1 MRRTTLAIG
10 YGFLIVSAVANFLFA
25 FSLGRTFYLALV
37 YGSVGV
43 LATLANAVVPLRMLQ
58 AWDARRKSV
67 LAAGAVLLPL
77 CIAFSLASAMG
88 FAATMRDKGTADQA
102 ALSGNYK
109 TTLAQLADAEA
120 KSRTPQNEKRIET
133 LRNDIKS
140 YRQKGAMRS
149 DDPQSAA
156 LEILGITD
164 GRYWF
169 TLLFALLV
177 EVGAALGLFIAL
189 ADTEPAA
196 KPAAQWRPRS
206 A

>member
-1 MRRTTLAIG
+1 MQRTALAIG

-58 AWDARRKSV
+58 AWDARRLSV
-67 LAAGAVLLPL
+67 LVAGSVLLPL

-102 ALSGNYK
+102 ALSANYK
-109 TTLAQLADAEA
+109 TTLAQLKDAEA
-120 KSRTPQNEKRIET
+120 KSRTPPNEKRIEV
-133 LRNDIKS
+133 LRNNVKT
-140 YRQKGAMRS
+140 YREQGAMRS

-156 LEILGITD
+156 LEMLGIVD
-164 GRYWF
+164 GRYWL

-177 EVGAALGLFIAL
+177 EAGAGLGLFIAL
-189 ADTEPAA
+189 ADTEPVS

>member
-1 MRRTTLAIG
+1 MHRIAAAIG
-10 YGFLIVSAVANFLFA
+10 YGFLVVSAVANFLFA

-58 AWDARRKSV
+58 AWDARRISV
-67 LAAGAVLLPL
+67 LVAGSVLLPL
-77 CIAFSLASAMG
+77 CITFSLASAIG
-88 FAATMRDKGTADQA
+88 FAATMRDNGTADQA
-102 ALSGNYK
+102 ALSANYK
-109 TTLAQLADAEA
+109 TTLAQLKDTEA
-120 KSRTPQNEKRIET
+120 RSRTPQNEKRIEL

-140 YRQKGAMRS
+140 YREKGAMRS

-164 GRYWF
+164 GRYWL

-177 EVGAALGLFIAL
+177 EVGAAVGLFIAL
-189 ADTEPAA
+189 ADTEPTR
-196 KPAAQWRPRS
+196 KPVAQWRPKS

>member
-1 MRRTTLAIG
+1 MHRAAAAIG

-25 FSLGRTFYLALV
+25 FSLGRTFYLALL

-58 AWDARRKSV
+58 AWDARRFSV
-67 LAAGAVLLPL
+67 LVAGGVLLPL
-77 CIAFSLASAMG
+77 CITFSLASAMG
-88 FAATMRDKGTADQA
+88 FAASMRDRGTADQA
-102 ALSGNYK
+102 ALSANYK
-109 TTLAQLADAEA
+109 TTLAQLRDAEA
-120 KSRTPQNEKRIET
+120 KIRTPQNERRIDA

-140 YRQKGAMRS
+140 YREKGAMRS

-164 GRYWF
+164 GRYWL

-177 EVGAALGLFIAL
+177 EVGAALGVFIAL
-189 ADTEPAA
+189 ADRKSAPTPV
-196 KPAAQWRPRS
+196 AQWKPKS

>member
-1 MRRTTLAIG
+1 MHRTALAIG
-10 YGFLIVSAVANFLFA
+10 YGFLVVSAVANFLFA

-43 LATLANAVVPLRMLQ
+43 LATLANAVVPLRMLR
-58 AWDARRKSV
+58 AWDARRISV
-67 LAAGAVLLPL
+67 LVAGGVLLPL

-88 FAATMRDKGTADQA
+88 FAASMRDKGTADQA
-102 ALSGNYK
+102 ALSANYK
-109 TTLAQLADAEA
+109 MTLVQLKDAEA
-120 KSRTPQNEKRIET
+120 KPRTPQNEKRVEA
-133 LRNDIKS
+133 LRNDIKT
-140 YRQKGAMRS
+140 YREKGAMRS

-164 GRYWF
+164 GRYWL

-177 EVGAALGLFIAL
+177 EVGAAVGLFIAL
-189 ADTEPAA
+189 ADIEPPG
-196 KPAAQWRPRS
+196 KPVAQWRPRS